1 MCLLAF
7 SLYPYVRLYDLAG
20 RGAQILRGNHKRGAR
35 SAPSSLILSPLLR
48 FPLRLSFLISPLS
61 WDAPH
66 PFVCWAFSALR
77 IVSFMHC
84 EWGHLPINHDSL
96 FTIHH
101 SLFTEIRVT
110 GLLSAGFSIGRK
122 HAAEA
127 ALAACAS
134 LIGRAPLTVPGG
146 KWRRALP
153 ARRESAVGLA
163 DPRAPRRSRF
173 SGVC

>member
-1 MCLLAF
+1 M
-7 SLYPYVRLYDLAG
+7 AG
-20 RGAQILRGNHKRGAR
+20 CGAQILRGNHKRGAR

-61 WDAPH
+61 WSAPH
-66 PFVCWAFSALR
+66 TFVCLAISALR
-77 IVSFMHC
+77 IVSFMRC
-84 EWGHLPINHDSL
+84 EWGHLPINHD
-96 FTIHH
+96 

-122 HAAEA
+122 HSAEA

-153 ARRESAVGLA
+153 ARRESAVGPADRGLRAEAALA
-163 DPRAPRRSRF
+163 AC
-173 SGVC
+173 V